1 LPSHEVLE
9 LIEEARGQLVRVVGE
24 GTFAAQRIESQLEDI
39 ARLVEWERQEWEVTM
54 DLLQEDDDELER
66 HIL

>member
-1 LPSHEVLE
+1 MPSHEVLE

-66 HIL
+66 YIL